1 MLCLQKKTIAK
12 APAKKSAAAKKPAA
26 AKKTAA
32 SKKSAAT
39 KKPAA
44 KGAKAMLYA
53 PAEGSDLD
61 VKARIKAAMAI
72 LKDEPISAIKAEAAA
87 GLLEGVLKVL

>member
-1 MLCLQKKTIAK
+1 
-12 APAKKSAAAKKPAA
+12 
-26 AKKTAA
+26 
-32 SKKSAAT
+32 
-39 KKPAA
+39 
-44 KGAKAMLYA
+44 MLYA

>member
-12 APAKKSAAAKKPAA
+12 APAKKSAAKKPA

-32 SKKSAAT
+32 SNKSAAT

-44 KGAKAMLYA
+44 KGGKAMLYA